1 MDRGVSARRRGL
13 AAAAAAA
20 AGGAVLGRLSSHL
33 GRRRSG
39 DRSELTSTREQLERM
54 LSNLTEAV
62 TVTDRDRRMRYANQA
77 AADLLGYATPDDLIS
92 QPVGLIA
99 AQWESTHEDGR
110 PLQAEDVPSWKIVN
124 GLPAEPLLTR
134 IVNRA
139 SGEQRWRLVKAA
151 PLRGP
156 DDELMAVSVIEDVT
170 ETKEAELR
178 QRFLAEAGEALAAS
192 LDHDETLERVARLAV
207 PALADWCAVDVV
219 DASGRPRL
227 VALAHTEPE
236 KVAFARDFRR
246 RYPPDPQ
253 AERGFYAVVRTGR
266 PELYPDI
273 PEALLDE
280 SIADPEQ
287 RESIRAIGM
296 RSVMIVPMA
305 VAGRTIGTISFVSAE
320 SGRAFDED
328 DLAFA
333 SELARRAAVAVENAR
348 LYTERTQA
356 AHTLQ
361 QSLLPERLPAVPG
374 WELASFYAAG
384 DSTAD
389 VGGDFYD
396 VLHLDDGLMAI
407 VGDVTGKGVQAAAL
421 TSLAR
426 YTLATA
432 ARFDA
437 SPPAVVSLL
446 NDVLAS
452 RDELSLLT
460 VACALFVPTPT
471 GATMRLASGGH
482 PCPVLVRAGS
492 APETVGTSGL
502 LLGMAGQGQWREVMV
517 ELQPGDTLLFYT
529 DGVTDT
535 PSSEGRFGESRLLEA
550 LAGTPADPNALIRRV
565 HAALREFQVGDVVDD
580 RAMLA
585 LQLIGVSSDR
595 SDDRH
600 ACEPESS
607 VP

>member
-207 PALADWCAVDVV
+207 PALADW
-219 DASGRPRL
+219 
-227 VALAHTEPE
+227 
-236 KVAFARDFRR
+236 
-246 RYPPDPQ
+246 
-253 AERGFYAVVRTGR
+253 
-266 PELYPDI
+266 
-273 PEALLDE
+273 
-280 SIADPEQ
+280 
-287 RESIRAIGM
+287 
-296 RSVMIVPMA
+296 
-305 VAGRTIGTISFVSAE
+305 
-320 SGRAFDED
+320 
-328 DLAFA
+328 
-333 SELARRAAVAVENAR
+333 
-348 LYTERTQA
+348 
-356 AHTLQ
+356 
-361 QSLLPERLPAVPG
+361 
-374 WELASFYAAG
+374 
-384 DSTAD
+384 
-389 VGGDFYD
+389 
-396 VLHLDDGLMAI
+396 
-407 VGDVTGKGVQAAAL
+407 
-421 TSLAR
+421 
-426 YTLATA
+426 
-432 ARFDA
+432 
-437 SPPAVVSLL
+437 
-446 NDVLAS
+446 
-452 RDELSLLT
+452 
-460 VACALFVPTPT
+460 
-471 GATMRLASGGH
+471 
-482 PCPVLVRAGS
+482 
-492 APETVGTSGL
+492 
-502 LLGMAGQGQWREVMV
+502 
-517 ELQPGDTLLFYT
+517 
-529 DGVTDT
+529 
-535 PSSEGRFGESRLLEA
+535 
-550 LAGTPADPNALIRRV
+550 
-565 HAALREFQVGDVVDD
+565 
-580 RAMLA
+580 
-585 LQLIGVSSDR
+585 
-595 SDDRH
+595 
-600 ACEPESS
+600 
-607 VP
+607 